1 MKTKVTSRGQTS
13 IPARIRRK
21 FEITEKTILD
31 WEVEEGRIVVYP
43 IPENPF
49 EQLRGIA
56 RHVGPSVADLLE
68 QRRQD
73 REQENQDLRS

>member
-13 IPARIRRK
+13 IPARIRRE
-21 FEITEKTILD
+21 FDITERTMLD

-49 EQLRGIA
+49 EKLRGIA

-73 REQENQDLRS
+73 REQEDQDLRP

>member
-13 IPARIRRK
+13 IPAKIRRE
-21 FEITEKTILD
+21 FEITERTLLD
-31 WEVEEGRIVVYP
+31 WEMEEGRIVVYP

-49 EQLRGIA
+49 EKLRGIA
-56 RHVGPSVADLLE
+56 RQAGPSVADLLE

-73 REQENQDLRS
+73 RELEDQDLRP

>member
-13 IPARIRRK
+13 IPAKIRRE
-21 FEITEKTILD
+21 FDITEQTMLD
-31 WEVEEGRIVVYP
+31 WVVEEGRIVIYP

-49 EQLRGIA
+49 EKLRGIA

-73 REQENQDLRS
+73 REQED

>member
-13 IPARIRRK
+13 IPARIRRE
-21 FEITEKTILD
+21 FDITERTMLD

-56 RHVGPSVADLLE
+56 RHIGPSVADLLA

-73 REQENQDLRS
+73 REHED

>member
-1 MKTKVTSRGQTS
+1 LKTKVTSRGQTS
-13 IPARIRRK
+13 IPARIRRE
-21 FEITEKTILD
+21 FDITERTMLD

-56 RHVGPSVADLLE
+56 RHIGPSVADLLA
-68 QRRQD
+68 QRRLNG
-73 REQENQDLRS
+73 EQED

>member
-13 IPARIRRK
+13 IPARIRRE
-21 FEITEKTILD
+21 FDITERTMLD

-56 RHVGPSVADLLE
+56 RHIGPSVADLLE
-68 QRRQD
+68 QRHQD
-73 REQENQDLRS
+73 REQED

>member
-13 IPARIRRK
+13 VPARIRRE
-21 FEITEKTILD
+21 FEITGKTMLD

-49 EQLRGIA
+49 EKLRGIA

-68 QRRQD
+68 QRQPD
-73 REQENQDLRS
+73 REQENQDLRP

>member
-13 IPARIRRK
+13 IPARIRRE
-21 FEITEKTILD
+21 FDITERTMLD

-43 IPENPF
+43 SPEKPF

-56 RHVGPSVADLLE
+56 RHIGPSVADLLA
-68 QRRQD
+68 QRRLNG
-73 REQENQDLRS
+73 EQED

>member
-13 IPARIRRK
+13 IPAKIRRE
-21 FEITEKTILD
+21 FDITEQTMLD
-31 WEVEEGRIVVYP
+31 WVVEEGRIVIYP

-49 EQLRGIA
+49 EKLRGIA
-56 RHVGPSVADLLE
+56 RHIGPSVADLLE

-73 REQENQDLRS
+73 REQED

>member
-13 IPARIRRK
+13 IPARIRRE
-21 FEITEKTILD
+21 FDITERTMLD

-56 RHVGPSVADLLE
+56 RHIGPSVADLLE
-68 QRRQD
+68 QRRLNG
-73 REQENQDLRS
+73 EQED

>member
-13 IPARIRRK
+13 IPAKIRRE
-21 FEITEKTILD
+21 FDITEQTMLD
-31 WEVEEGRIVVYP
+31 WVVEEGRIVVYP

-49 EQLRGIA
+49 EKLRGIA

-73 REQENQDLRS
+73 REQED